1 MNIFY
6 LSHDPVQAA
15 KYQYNKHV
23 VKMILETAQLLCT
36 AHHELGTNI
45 DIPYKATHKNHP
57 SAIWVRSSAE
67 AYMWAYEHMLALG
80 KEYTRRYGKEHLT
93 IAKCRDVLYTLP
105 NGISDKA
112 FEQPP
117 QCMPNEYKVDG
128 NSVLGYWNYYE
139 NEKHTVKNKNEQKII
154 RPHNINELFEH

>member
-1 MNIFY
+1 
-6 LSHDPVQAA
+6 
-15 KYQYNKHV
+15 
-23 VKMILETAQLLCT
+23 
-36 AHHELGTNI
+36 
-45 DIPYKATHKNHP
+45 
-57 SAIWVRSSAE
+57 
-67 AYMWAYEHMLALG
+67 MLALG

-117 QCMPNEYKVDG
+117 QCMPDEYKVDG

-154 RPHNINELFEH
+154 RPHNINELCEY